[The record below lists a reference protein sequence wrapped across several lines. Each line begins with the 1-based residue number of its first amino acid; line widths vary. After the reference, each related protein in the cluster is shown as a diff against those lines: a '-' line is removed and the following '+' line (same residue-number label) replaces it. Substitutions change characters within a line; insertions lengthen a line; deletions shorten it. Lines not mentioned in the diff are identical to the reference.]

1 MLFYRLYRPLGRVGT
16 VIPQGDKFY
25 LLNFVLPEKFDY
37 KVGFFVIHDYLVNGF
52 RTRGKKS
59 KDIPE
64 RIPVCIF
71 GTAYLGGEA
80 DIPEVARDED
90 VFVT

>member
-16 VIPQGDKFY
+16 VIPRGDKFD

-64 RIPVCIF
+64 RIRY
-71 GTAYLGGEA
+71 AYLVRLTWGVRR
-80 DIPEVARDED
+80 IYPR
-90 VFVT
+90 

>member
-1 MLFYRLYRPLGRVGT
+1 
-16 VIPQGDKFY
+16 VIPRGDKFY
-25 LLNFVLPEKFDY
+25 LLDFVLPEKFDY
-37 KVGFFVIHDYLVNGF
+37 EVGFFVIHDYLVNGF

-80 DIPEVARDED
+80 DIP
-90 VFVT
+90 

>member
-16 VIPQGDKFY
+16 VITRGDKFY
-25 LLNFVLPEKFDY
+25 LLDFVLPEKFDY
-37 KVGFFVIHDYLVNGF
+37 KGGFFVIHDYLVNGF
-52 RTRGKKS
+52 GPRGKKS

-80 DIPEVARDED
+80 VIP
-90 VFVT
+90 

>member
-1 MLFYRLYRPLGRVGT
+1 MIT
-16 VIPQGDKFY
+16 
-25 LLNFVLPEKFDY
+25 
-37 KVGFFVIHDYLVNGF
+37 LVNGF
-52 RTRGKKS
+52 GPRGKKD

-90 VFVT
+90 VFMT